1 MSTSEEE
8 SNSDSDSLI
17 SFEGGNEFFESLI
30 SALSDSDNSYNSDSD
45 ASDTSSNSSNNS
57 ISPFLE
63 DINDESP
70 FIEKENIKQ
79 LVINF
84 IKKL

>member
-1 MSTSEEE
+1 MSNSEEE
-8 SNSDSDSLI
+8 SNSDFDSLI
-17 SFEGGNEFFESLI
+17 SFEGGNEFFENII

-45 ASDTSSNSSNNS
+45 ASDTSSNSSS
-57 ISPFLE
+57 SPFLE